1 MMEVLVT
8 YQETPLS
15 KLTVVALKEL
25 IAQKTRDKEK
35 VRTSRLSKKELVTI
49 LSQLCLAE
57 ELVKVWTNTNC

>member
-1 MMEVLVT
+1 MEVIVT

-15 KLTVVALKEL
+15 KLTVVSLRQL

-35 VRTSRLSKKELVTI
+35 VRTSRLSKKELVSI

-57 ELVKVWTNTNC
+57 ELVKV

>member
-57 ELVKVWTNTNC
+57 ELVKV

>member
-1 MMEVLVT
+1 MEVLVT

-57 ELVKVWTNTNC
+57 ELVKV